1 MNRILVYGL
10 SQDTTGGIETYLLNM
25 NKFMS
30 NETIFDYVIEG
41 NHTIHQNDIDEK
53 GGKCFFISPKK
64 KVFSNLKDW
73 KKLLKEQKDN
83 YKIAYF
89 NLYSLAWIFPI
100 KMALKQG
107 YKVIVHAHNNKL
119 HNCGIVQKLLH
130 TLNRQYQKHL
140 KIIRFTNSDL
150 SSKFF
155 FGNKNSEL
163 IYNAIDFERFRFD
176 ENKRN
181 QIRGYYGFSN
191 DDRIY
196 GFSGRICYQK
206 NPLFLI
212 DIFYELSKID
222 PRAKFLI
229 CGEGDLF
236 DEMELKSKLYK
247 LNVVFT
253 GSVNNIE
260 SYYQAMDCFVLP
272 SRFEGLGIVL
282 IEAQVSGL
290 LSFTSED
297 VVPEN
302 AKTTELLHFISLKR
316 CASDWA
322 NEITKYNDANYSRSN
337 YSRVVSPRFNIL
349 NESKRLE
356 DILTNYSAC
365 TK

>member
-196 GFSGRICYQK
+196 GFSG
-206 NPLFLI
+206 
-212 DIFYELSKID
+212 
-222 PRAKFLI
+222 
-229 CGEGDLF
+229 
-236 DEMELKSKLYK
+236 
-247 LNVVFT
+247 
-253 GSVNNIE
+253 
-260 SYYQAMDCFVLP
+260 
-272 SRFEGLGIVL
+272 
-282 IEAQVSGL
+282 
-290 LSFTSED
+290 
-297 VVPEN
+297 
-302 AKTTELLHFISLKR
+302 
-316 CASDWA
+316 
-322 NEITKYNDANYSRSN
+322 
-337 YSRVVSPRFNIL
+337 
-349 NESKRLE
+349 
-356 DILTNYSAC
+356 
-365 TK
+365 